1 MAAELEDEEARAERL
16 LREYCQRGAKAL
28 SPEDKQFLAEYMADK
43 NVEDIF
49 ISLGLPISK
58 YSGLKK
64 LLAKAGGA
72 GRSPAGVFLA
82 AERSAM
88 SSDLR
93 AQFERCHAAAYS
105 VVRKCEAMF
114 KDYYDP
120 EAHVFRVD
128 KLVEDA
134 LDFYAKH
141 RHRVKAM
148 ELELKVHREIT
159 ELVAELMWRW
169 VERIRSLNERI
180 RMLVEAEP
188 EFAWIL
194 QEIPVEGLTEVAGE
208 LASRVGIEERQAE
221 LLLMRLLGGG

>member
-1 MAAELEDEEARAERL
+1 MAEELDEEARAERL
-16 LREYCQRGAKAL
+16 LRAYCQQGAKAL
-28 SPEDKQFLAEYMADK
+28 SPEDKRFLAEYLADK
-43 NVEDIF
+43 NVEEIF

-64 LLAKAGGA
+64 LLAKEGGV
-72 GRSPAGVFLA
+72 GRSPTSVFLA

-114 KDYYDP
+114 KDYYDA

-148 ELELKVHREIT
+148 ELELKVHRELT
-159 ELVAELMWRW
+159 GLVSELMWGW

-188 EFAWIL
+188 ELAWVL
-194 QEIPVEGLTEVAGE
+194 QEIPVESLPQMAGE